1 MGLPYDN
8 MLLIMN
14 VLVLPVNVM
23 AKAALDII
31 IMHVLVRV
39 VVPMEILF
47 ENMHFYFYLLIYII
61 SFFKHIK

>member
-1 MGLPYDN
+1 MGLPFDN

-31 IMHVLVRV
+31 KMHVLVRV
-39 VVPMEILF
+39 VVPMEYGDTF
-47 ENMHFYFYLLIYII
+47 
-61 SFFKHIK
+61 

>member
-61 SFFKHIK
+61 SFFKHIM